1 MQQFIIFIVLL
12 SFLFLL
18 SKLFIKTFSKALF
31 LITRSNTITVTIIS
45 LLFFPGVVV
54 HELAHLLTA
63 GILFVPV
70 GDMELVPKI
79 GEGGEVR
86 LGSVQIAKTDPIRRM
101 IIGIAPVIFGLSLIV
116 GVPYFMQGKL
126 DFAFTALVIYLLF
139 VVGNTMF
146 SSKKDLEGAAELIV
160 VLVILGLAL
169 YFMNFKV
176 PLELVQRFLESE
188 KTASFIKE
196 VNFLLLWTIGIDVSA
211 YLVSSILV
219 KVRR

>member
-1 MQQFIIFIVLL
+1 M
-12 SFLFLL
+12 
-18 SKLFIKTFSKALF
+18 
-31 LITRSNTITVTIIS
+31 TRSNSVTVTIIS

-86 LGSVQIAKTDPIRRM
+86 LGSVAIAKTDPIRRM
-101 IIGIAPVIFGLSLIV
+101 IIGIAPVIFGLLIII

-126 DFAFTALVIYLLF
+126 NFAFTALVIYLLF

-146 SSKKDLEGAAELIV
+146 SSKKDLEGAAELIA

-169 YFMNFKV
+169 YFMNFKA
-176 PLELVQRFLESE
+176 PLDKIAQFFDSQNATSFLRG
-188 KTASFIKE
+188 
-196 VNFLLLWTIGIDVSA
+196 VNRLLLWTIGIDISA
-211 YLVSSILV
+211 YLVSSLLV
-219 KVRR
+219 RIKR